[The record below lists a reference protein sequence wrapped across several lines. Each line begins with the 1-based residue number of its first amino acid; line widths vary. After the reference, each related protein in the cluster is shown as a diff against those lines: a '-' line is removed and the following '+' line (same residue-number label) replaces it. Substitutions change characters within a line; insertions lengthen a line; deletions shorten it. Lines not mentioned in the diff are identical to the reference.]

1 MSNVIFTG
9 KVSLG
14 IQFAVGMLDVYA
26 LTLPRS
32 RDVLLRDLLKLEL
45 GIQTIEFVFYV
56 WMVQSWGTHSLA
68 GIVRYRY
75 YDWMISTPTMLIT
88 LMAFLGADEDKP
100 LSTFV
105 NEHYSFIAQI
115 VGLNLSMLLLG
126 LAGEY
131 DRLPQNYSVALG
143 FIPFITYFGMIY
155 QRFVHNKNL
164 STRKVQLFFYFFVI
178 WSVYGIVALLPDE
191 PKNIGYNI
199 LDLFSK
205 NLLGVVLSVLIFLR
219 PVS

>member
-68 GIVRYRY
+68 SIVRYRY

-155 QRFVHNKNL
+155 QRFVHDKNL